1 MPPAFIAIAAGA
13 GAGYVA
19 TTVGVSVVGAAL
31 VGTGVAIAAHETGAA
46 DFVYD
51 EIVEPIGDEVGRF
64 VDNLLDDPIAT
75 VAKIT
80 ALATGN
86 AWALPMID
94 GAAAVARGEDIG
106 AILTAAAIAYVA
118 TEAGSIVGDYAGSAV
133 ADATGS
139 ELANTIVSN
148 VATGGTTAAAKA
160 IVYGQDPWE
169 AFLQGGTTSGVVSGV
184 NAAMGKIDAATGGKP
199 ATETT
204 AAVKGAFSKLPTP
217 AQSIIKTSLTAALT
231 GQDVTE
237 ELIASA
243 VMRSQVV
250 TEGLT
255 QFFENNPGLGDAEV
269 QALTVAVQRSATA
282 ALSGGDVGDAI
293 SRTLQEYGQDAFNE
307 VADKTVKNT
316 IDKVQGTY
324 QNYADKSDQINS
336 VGLLRDEAK
345 IEYDRIAGNIGDK
358 KATMDAA
365 DVEYQAAVNTF
376 EANQTDANFT
386 LLNDAIGVKN
396 TATEAFDTAY
406 GEYDQLEGLEAT
418 YTTNNGLVDTYTNE
432 LGTIQETLVS
442 DVDQLEDDM
451 KPLYTAVDKAF
462 VDSMT
467 PDFDVEEYKEIHK
480 LGDDVDGYQH
490 YLTKGQYE
498 GLTTNS
504 KDFKAELRIESSDLT
519 IKALAA
525 AGLDI
530 TGLTKDQLQGVQGY
544 VSDTYGDD
552 LNAIK
557 TASPEDVGVELAKVS
572 LTSLDFAEAALVR
585 NVNDELGT
593 DYTNL
598 DSIPAFELAKTD
610 FALTFNNMYKEA
622 NLGDITA
629 YEKSDNITDEAIVS
643 GDARLVMQDTGLLA
657 WEDAGPNFGM
667 WNSEYGQV
675 VWEQE
680 TVNNAGEYKKII
692 RDRAGNVLFY
702 RTGLPSL
709 DENGAQQYITAE
721 EVAASG
727 ADPVSIGQPLY
738 SFDLLADSLNPDFGK
753 QDISKPIDSDSRFRV
768 TITKGINGF
777 FNETGVHI
785 DSLRESNPSAFFA
798 AIGNA
803 KDAAVDF
810 TKDAISE
817 QVKGYAVLYDNLAEF
832 TGLATVDEIIASDT
846 FKDTASVVVGGTG
859 ELLKSFNDLL
869 ILANINPAST
879 PLGELSRDMIDLGGD
894 LQSDAYKAAIKK
906 IETRFTQDRSTFED
920 DTWYGKAGNQL
931 LNVYDGFKEAPGYF
945 VAEFIAKEL
954 VQELP
959 VLAATIAT
967 GGAVKVGMTA
977 AKATAKQMTQEVI
990 DKAAKRAGMTASSI
1004 LDLAESAG
1012 GSAGGAFDEIYN
1024 EAINAG
1030 LSEEEAERRAQE
1042 GAVMAG
1048 VTGFITTGVSMGFLK
1063 GNAFEDMVTN
1073 KVVKNQLKDAGG
1085 SLVKKIADGVK
1096 ITVYEGVQEAFEEG
1110 VVSGVTATHILE
1122 FNPDYDVASNITLNA
1137 TLGAIGGAGTV
1148 AGTVGLAGTGQVAK
1162 AIISFNP
1169 AVKKAV
1175 QDATK
1180 TAAGAASI
1188 VSLLT
1193 TAGIEDVNVVNEI
1206 ANTVYSEG
1214 YTTEAEATNAFKVSN
1229 PGYVPDAEELS
1240 TFTGAKPDANLA
1252 TDVAAYVDRRFI
1264 DADEVKAAALE
1275 EGVTLTDEQIKTY
1288 VGQKDETAA
1297 IAEVRTA
1304 VDSQATTREEAE
1316 QFFADQNYT
1325 PSEEEILARVGQV
1338 SETDQKAAIDEYV
1351 KPRITSEAEV
1361 RQAFTDQGYTPT
1373 DEEVAALVG
1382 QGGENFA
1389 DTTLGGVES
1398 YADKGITTA
1407 AEVRAEFE
1415 KAGLVDVSQEDVD
1428 KFVGQ
1433 LNENEQLLAVNEYV
1447 PTATTNIVKG
1457 LIGSPSI
1464 VDDPNTEADESKEA
1478 TGVYKSIEEG
1488 KTGNEALE
1496 AALGTLDEDVDAV
1509 AQDVIGL
1516 TEDVGAIGGDV
1527 NALEAAIGEEGVAD
1541 DPATEEDETKDPT
1554 GIFATI
1560 KAYENAGIKS
1570 DEALELAIGD
1580 VSTALGTTKTELIAA
1595 INKTEGDLS
1604 KEIGTVKTDL
1614 SKEIGTVKTDLGE
1627 DIGDVRTDLGADIQL
1642 VADFVGK
1649 PAREVTQADIDF
1661 VVDLIAVENVSQEET
1676 LQYDVTGD
1684 GIVDIADQTLL
1695 EETLQGGTDTA
1706 LADTSIF
1713 NPATGLY
1720 LKQEED
1726 TQTTLDAITDM
1737 NTEINTKIETNQE
1750 KQIEREEFNRMREQ
1764 GRFEG
1769 ASLSAKAPDV
1779 VGEITP
1785 YDFETIF
1792 ASADQAGKYVSPYG
1806 TTRNMAQGGQVEDE
1820 NDMLLRLLGGM

>member
-1 MPPAFIAIAAGA
+1 MPPAIIAAAAGV

-19 TTVGVSVVGAAL
+19 ASVGATVVTAAI
-31 VGTGVAIAAHETGAA
+31 VGTGTAILAHETGAA

-75 VAKIT
+75 IAKIA
-80 ALATGN
+80 ALATNN

-94 GAAAVARGEDIG
+94 ASAAVARGEDL
-106 AILTAAAIAYVA
+106 ADVLKSAAISYVA
-118 TEAGSIVGDYAGSAV
+118 TEAGSIAGDFAGSAV

-139 ELANTIVSN
+139 ELANTIISN

-217 AQSIIKTSLTAALT
+217 AQSIIKTTLTAALT

-255 QFFENNPGLGDAEV
+255 QFFENNPNLGDAEV

-316 IDKVQGTY
+316 VDKVAGTY
-324 QNYADKSDQINS
+324 QDYAAKADQLN
-336 VGLLRDEAK
+336 GAGKLRDEAQ
-345 IEYDRIAGNIGDK
+345 IEYNRIAGNIDDK
-358 KATMDAA
+358 KGIMDAA

-396 TATEAFDTAY
+396 TATEAFNIAY
-406 GEYDQLEGLEAT
+406 GEYGELAGLKAT
-418 YTTNNGLVDTYTNE
+418 YTTNNGLVDTYTTE

-467 PDFDVEEYKEIHK
+467 PDFNVEEYKEIHK

-498 GLTTNS
+498 GLTTNT
-504 KDFKAELRIESSDLT
+504 KDFTSELRLESSDLT

-525 AGLDI
+525 ADIDI
-530 TGLTKDQLQGVQGY
+530 TGLTEKQLLGVHKY
-544 VSDTYGDD
+544 MSDTYGDD

-557 TASPEDVGVELAKVS
+557 TASPEDLSVELAKIS
-572 LTSLDFAEAALVR
+572 QSATFETFGEDLKTTILDD
-585 NVNDELGT
+585 VNTQLGT
-593 DYTNL
+593 NYTTLNDVPAREL
-598 DSIPAFELAKTD
+598 EKTNITQYLAFETPVYD
-610 FALTFNNMYKEA
+610 
-622 NLGDITA
+622 
-629 YEKSDNITDEAIVS
+629 KSDGVTDEAIVT
-643 GDARLVMQDTGLLA
+643 GNARLVMQDSGLLA
-657 WEDAGPNFGM
+657 WEDVGPNFGT

-680 TVNNAGEYKKII
+680 VLSKNGNYRKVIK
-692 RDRAGNVLFY
+692 DRAGNILYDTSATLATDVDGNQLY
-702 RTGLPSL
+702 
-709 DENGAQQYITAE
+709 ENGE
-721 EVAASG
+721 L
-727 ADPVSIGQPLY
+727 LY
-738 SFDLLADSLNPDFGK
+738 
-753 QDISKPIDSDSRFRV
+753 DISRRVDTLDPKFIADKVDTTGPLFLEINLPRTLDID
-768 TITKGINGF
+768 
-777 FNETGVHI
+777 H
-785 DSLRESNPSAFFA
+785 LRETNPPAFFKA
-798 AIGNA
+798 LGNA

-810 TKDAISE
+810 TKDAISD
-817 QVKGYAVLYDNLAEF
+817 QVKGYAELYDNLAEF
-832 TGLATVDEIIASDT
+832 TGLSTVDEIMATDT
-846 FKDTASVVVGGTG
+846 FKDTASVIVGGTG

-894 LQSDAYKAAIKK
+894 LQSDSYKAAMKK
-906 IETRFTQDRSTFED
+906 INTRFAQDRTELGDDATQFET
-920 DTWYGKAGNQL
+920 DTWYGKTGNQL
-931 LNVYDGFKEAPGYF
+931 LNVWDAFQEAPGYF
-945 VAEFIAKEL
+945 VTEFIAKEL
-954 VQELP
+954 VQEVP
-959 VLAATIAT
+959 VLAATFLT
-967 GGAVKVGMTA
+967 GGALKVGMTA
-977 AKATAKQMTQEVI
+977 ARVMAKQMTQEVI

-1012 GSAGGAFDEIYN
+1012 GSAGGAFDEIYK

-1048 VTGFITTGVSMGFLK
+1048 VTGFITTGVSMGFLG
-1063 GNAFEDMVTN
+1063 GNEFENMVTN
-1073 KVVKNQLKDAGG
+1073 KLVKKQVKDAGG

-1096 ITVYEGVQEAFEEG
+1096 ITVKESVQEAFEEG
-1110 VVSGVTATHILE
+1110 AVAGVTATHILE

-1148 AGTVGLAGTGQVAK
+1148 TGTQTLIGAGQAAK

-1169 AVKKAV
+1169 TVKKAV
-1175 QDATK
+1175 KDAAK

-1188 VSLLT
+1188 VSLLN
-1193 TAGIEDVNVVNEI
+1193 TAGIEDVKVVNEI

-1229 PGYVPDAEELS
+1229 PGYVPDAEELN

-1252 TDVAAYVDRRFI
+1252 ADVAAYVDPRFI
-1264 DADEVKAAALE
+1264 DADEVKAAALT
-1275 EGVTLTDEQIKTY
+1275 EGVTLTDEQVAALT
-1288 VGQKDETAA
+1288 GQKDEAD
-1297 IAEVRTA
+1297 A
-1304 VDSQATTREEAE
+1304 VAKIKTDVDPQATTREEAE
-1316 QFFADQNYT
+1316 QFFADQNYK

-1338 SETDQKAAIDEYV
+1338 AETDQKTAIDAYV
-1351 KPRITSEAEV
+1351 KPRITSEDEV
-1361 RQAFTDQGYTPT
+1361 RQAFADQGYEPS

-1382 QGGENFA
+1382 QGDDTFA

-1398 YADKGITTA
+1398 YADERITTA

-1415 KAGLVDVSQEDVD
+1415 KAGLVDVSQEDID

-1433 LNENEQLLAVNEYV
+1433 LNENDQLAAVKEYV
-1447 PTATTNIVKG
+1447 PTATTNIVKA

-1464 VDDPNTEADESKEA
+1464 ADDPNTETDESKDA

-1488 KTGNEALE
+1488 KTGTEALE
-1496 AALGTLDEDVDAV
+1496 AALGTLDGDVDAI
-1509 AQDVIGL
+1509 AKDLIDL
-1516 TEDVGAIGGDV
+1516 TGDVGAVGGDV
-1527 NALEAAIGEEGVAD
+1527 DALQAAIGEEGVTD
-1541 DPATEEDETKDPT
+1541 DPDTEEDETKDPT

-1560 KAYENAGIKS
+1560 KAYEDSGVKRDN
-1570 DEALELAIGD
+1570 ALELAIGD
-1580 VSTALGTTKTELIAA
+1580 VSAALGTTKTELIAE
-1595 INKTEGDLS
+1595 IDKTQGDLS
-1604 KEIGTVKTDL
+1604 KEIGAVKTDL
-1614 SKEIGTVKTDLGE
+1614 GEEIGAVRTDLGE
-1627 DIGDVRTDLGADIQL
+1627 DIGAVRTDLGADIDV
-1642 VADFVGK
+1642 VADLVGK
-1649 PAREVTQADIDF
+1649 PAVEVTQADIDL
-1661 VVDLIAVENVSQEET
+1661 VAELIAMENVGQDET

-1695 EETLQGGTDTA
+1695 EETLQGGDTA
-1706 LADTSIF
+1706 LADTSKF
-1713 NPATGLY
+1713 DPATGLY
-1720 LKQEED
+1720 LKQDTD

-1737 NTEINTKIETNQE
+1737 NTEISTQIATNQE
-1750 KQIEREEFNRMREQ
+1750 KQIEREQFNRMRDA
-1764 GRFEG
+1764 GAFEG
-1769 ASLSAKAPDV
+1769 ASLSARAPDV
-1779 VGEITP
+1779 AEID
-1785 YDFETIF
+1785 YLYNISGDSIF
-1792 ASADQAGKYVSPYG
+1792 ATPEQEDLFMSPYERKR
-1806 TTRNMAQGGQVEDE
+1806 TRRSGFAQGGQVEDE
-1820 NDMLLRLLGGM
+1820 NDRLLRLLGDM